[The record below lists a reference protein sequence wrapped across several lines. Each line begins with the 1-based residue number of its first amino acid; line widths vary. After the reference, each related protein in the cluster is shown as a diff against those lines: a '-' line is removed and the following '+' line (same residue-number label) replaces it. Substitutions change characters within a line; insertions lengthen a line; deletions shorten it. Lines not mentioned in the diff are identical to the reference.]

1 MRILPRVP
9 FIQALSTL
17 TALVVLSGGGARG
30 QVVLFDDTFATPNS
44 YAGLTPSFTANGAEA
59 AGYPA
64 WVDASALGGAAFA
77 HSIALQPGS
86 AVAPS
91 TSIEG
96 VLLTRVF
103 NLPARSPGY
112 TADLTLHLDF
122 GYVVNRSTTPVTPV
136 VYSSY
141 ARVNIDAGTY
151 NEAVVAASGEAASP
165 AFHHTPLDF
174 TLTGFYTLSPG
185 PHTLQFLLGTGYAP
199 GTVTCYLAEVKGTY
213 TTTFVGV
220 PEPGPLA
227 LAAAAAGGWL
237 LWAGRGRWP
246 GRAGPAE

>member
-1 MRILPRVP
+1 MRIFPRVP

-17 TALVVLSGGGARG
+17 TALVVLSAGGARG

-77 HSIALQPGS
+77 HSVALQPGS
-86 AVAPS
+86 TVAPN

-96 VLLTRVF
+96 VWLTRVF
-103 NLPARSPGY
+103 DMPARSLGY
-112 TADLTLHLDF
+112 TGDLTLHLDF
-122 GYVVNRSTTPVTPV
+122 GYVINRSTTPVIPI

-141 ARVNIDAGTY
+141 GRVNIDAMTY
-151 NEAVVAASGEAASP
+151 GDAGVYADGEAASS
-165 AFHHTPLDF
+165 AFHHTPIDF
-174 TLTGFYTLSPG
+174 TLTGFYTLPPG
-185 PHTLQFLLGTGYAP
+185 PHTLKFLLGTGYAP
-199 GTVTCYLAEVKGTY
+199 GTVTYYLSEVKGTY
-213 TTTFVGV
+213 NTKFVGV

-227 LAAAAAGGWL
+227 LSAAAAGGWL
-237 LWAGRGRWP
+237 LWAGRRRWP
-246 GRAGPAE
+246 GRSR